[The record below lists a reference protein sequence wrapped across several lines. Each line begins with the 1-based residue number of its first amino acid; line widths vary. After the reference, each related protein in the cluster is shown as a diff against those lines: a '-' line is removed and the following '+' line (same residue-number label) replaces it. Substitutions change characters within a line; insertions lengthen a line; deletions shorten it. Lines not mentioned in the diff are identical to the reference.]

1 MTGRRPTHL
10 ERRDGVYYFRAQLPR
25 SAQVRLSRREVRVSL
40 RTRDY
45 RAACQA
51 AEIGRGQFRR
61 LCDRLDAMTE
71 LPDAE
76 LKEAL
81 RAFCRDLV
89 ANAGWPGPLDG
100 TDQWAD
106 RREMRGYVQD
116 EIVDLTYAL
125 EADSFDADD
134 GDRLLGASNIVAAAL
149 NAFEEKSS
157 ILVASLDPGR
167 QQLVKEGLARAAMA
181 VRQQFLQ
188 RLDNRFAAFS
198 SSDPLLKDAP
208 LRAEVLATSAKA
220 SPTFQAAIDKY
231 VEAKSGVAWT
241 SRTEEET
248 KRILD
253 LAADFF
259 GSTTPIAQITK
270 ADIREFRDCILTW
283 VKKPPAKASLADIRN
298 APKEKRI
305 SAKTAAKYFGCVT
318 AAFAFWAAE
327 GYIDATPAQN
337 LRVQTPKNQ
346 KLAEREP
353 FSDADLKVLFS
364 SPLFTGCAGKL
375 RRMTPGD
382 EVLRDGFYWI
392 PLIGALS
399 GMRVTEIVQLALADV
414 VTDGEV
420 PIFKVRGDKAHGQ
433 SVKSE
438 AGLRDVPIH
447 RRLLALGF
455 GEFVAARKSEAATGR
470 LFFDVT
476 LAETGGG
483 GGEFS
488 KWFGRHTRKIGLYRE
503 GLVFHSFRHRF
514 IDALRENSEPSYV
527 IKTIVGHEGGDVTS
541 GYGTSVSLKVR
552 QAAIDR
558 IAYMDA
564 LPPTK

>member
-25 SAQVRLSRREVRVSL
+25 SAQERLSRREVRVSL

-45 RAACQA
+45 RAACHA
-51 AEIGRGQFRR
+51 AEIGRSEFRR
-61 LCDRLDAMTE
+61 LCARLVDMTE
-71 LPDAE
+71 LTDAQLE
-76 LKEAL
+76 EAL
-81 RAFCRDLV
+81 RAFGRDLV
-89 ANAGWPGPLDG
+89 ASAGWPGPFGG

-106 RREMRGYVQD
+106 RREIRGYVED

-125 EADSFDADD
+125 EEDSFDTDD
-134 GDRLLGASNIVAAAL
+134 GDRLLGASNIVAAGIK
-149 NAFEEKSS
+149 AFEERTS
-157 ILVASLDPGR
+157 ILVDALDPGR
-167 QQLVKEGLARAAMA
+167 QQFVKEGLARAAIA

-188 RLDNRFAAFS
+188 RLDDRFAAFS
-198 SSDPLLKDAP
+198 TSDPLFNEAMPRTAVPAHNGKTGPA
-208 LRAEVLATSAKA
+208 
-220 SPTFQAAIDKY
+220 FQAAIDKY
-231 VEAKSGVAWT
+231 VAAKTGVAWT

-248 KRILD
+248 KRVLD
-253 LAADFF
+253 LAAEFF
-259 GSTTPIAQITK
+259 GPMTPVAQITK

-283 VKKPPAKASLADIRN
+283 GKKPRTGASLADIRD
-298 APKEKRI
+298 APKGKRI
-305 SAKTAAKYFGCVT
+305 AAKTAAKYFGCVT

-346 KLAEREP
+346 KLTEREP

-364 SPLFTGCAGKL
+364 SPLFTSCAGKL

-399 GMRVTEIVQLALADV
+399 GMRVTEIVQLTLADA

-447 RRLLALGF
+447 CRLLELGF
-455 GEFVAARKSEAATGR
+455 GEFVDARKSDASGGR
-470 LFFDVT
+470 LFSDVT

-488 KWFGRHTRKIGLYRE
+488 KWFGRQTRKIGLYRP

-541 GYGTSVSLKVR
+541 GYGTAVSLKVR
-552 QAAIDR
+552 QTAIDR
-558 IAYMDA
+558 VSYLDA